1 MNDATQNNPATGLPV
16 AVTGDITEDAS
27 NRLPVF
33 EMDIPIR
40 WADMDYQRHVNNVMY
55 FRYMEQARISWIDAM
70 DVRNQE
76 EGVGPV
82 VINAFCS
89 FLRQLHYPGTVRAR
103 LSVAQFGRSSVMTF
117 VDMYRADEPGVIYA
131 SGGAKLVW
139 INYEQ
144 GKSTPLP
151 DLVRQRMRHQ
161 FGLLQSK

>member
-1 MNDATQNNPATGLPV
+1 MSKASSDNSGTGLPV
-16 AVTGDITEDAS
+16 AVTGEIANEGG

-70 DVRNQE
+70 GVRQHDE
-76 EGVGPV
+76 SVGPV

-117 VDMYRADEPGVIYA
+117 VDMFRADEPGELYA

-144 GKSTPLP
+144 KKSTPLP
-151 DLVRQRMRHQ
+151 DSVRKRMTHQ
-161 FGLLQSK
+161 FGLLEHG